1 MGYFRELKDV
11 FKSSGI
17 RGVKNNM
24 EYELEK
30 TDRELEKRKQI
41 IKILKKEIERLRNT
55 WRGILFLLLWVY
67 IKVDK

>member
-1 MGYFRELKDV
+1 MGYFRELKDI
-11 FKSSGI
+11 FKS
-17 RGVKNNM
+17 VKNNM

-55 WRGILFLLLWVY
+55 
-67 IKVDK
+67 

>member
-1 MGYFRELKDV
+1 MGYFRELKDI

-17 RGVKNNM
+17 LGVRNNM

-55 WRGILFLLLWVY
+55 Q
-67 IKVDK
+67 